1 MDRRI
6 LADYRDTF
14 VGAGLLLF
22 SGLYW
27 LGAAAIRVSP
37 LEGSVGA
44 AGLPKALAVVL
55 AILSLY
61 LIARNLLSLRAQ
73 GGRVAAAPEP
83 VPATRPDEAAGH
95 EEEKPFSIRQHLRA
109 LSMLAFGVGYLLIL
123 PELGYAVSVTLLLGA
138 VAYFL
143 GLRGL
148 PKVALFAVLGGA
160 FFFLLFVV
168 TLKIPLPEGIFSNLL
183 RR

>member
-1 MDRRI
+1 MNRRI
-6 LADYRDTF
+6 LAEYRDTY
-14 VGAGLLLF
+14 VGIGLLLF

-61 LIARNLLSLRAQ
+61 LIGRNLLAVRAKAENQ
-73 GGRVAAAPEP
+73 SRPE
-83 VPATRPDEAAGH
+83 VPATTMQDKDLHGEERPFTFRH
-95 EEEKPFSIRQHLRA
+95 HLRA
-109 LSMLAFGVGYLLIL
+109 IAMLAFGAGYVLIL
-123 PELGYAVSVTLLLGA
+123 PELGYAVSVTLLLAG

-143 GLRGL
+143 GLRSL
-148 PKVALFAVLGGA
+148 PKMALFAVLGGA

-168 TLKIPLPEGIFSNLL
+168 VLKIPLPEGVFSDLF
-183 RR
+183 RH

>member
-1 MDRRI
+1 MDRRTF
-6 LADYRDTF
+6 AAYRDSF
-14 VGAGLLLF
+14 VGVSLLLF

-55 AILSLY
+55 AILSVY
-61 LIARNLLSLRAQ
+61 LIGRNLLSVRA
-73 GGRVAAAPEP
+73 GDRAAPEASPAKPAP
-83 VPATRPDEAAGH
+83 V
-95 EEEKPFSIRQHLRA
+95 EEKPFTLRHHLRA
-109 LSMLAFGVGYLLIL
+109 MMMLAFGVGYVLLL
-123 PELGYAVSVTLLLGA
+123 PELGYAVSVTLLMAG

-143 GLRGL
+143 GLRRL

-168 TLKIPLPEGIFSNLL
+168 ILKIPLPEGVFSDLF